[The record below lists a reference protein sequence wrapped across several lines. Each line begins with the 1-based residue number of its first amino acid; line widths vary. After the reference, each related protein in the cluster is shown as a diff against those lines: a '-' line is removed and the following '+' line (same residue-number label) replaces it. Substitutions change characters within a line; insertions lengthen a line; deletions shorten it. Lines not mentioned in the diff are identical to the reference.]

1 MPKCR
6 IIGLGSGMR
15 QSTPQS
21 TDRTPGFRFRETLL
35 VIGLILVGASVLVLV
50 ARRTNSVAMN
60 HQCLDNVRVLGMAL
74 VEYSTDHDGT
84 LPPYT
89 NIEPQLAARR
99 HAKAPT
105 NSDEPELLRTALHLY
120 TDEPSWFCPID
131 PVSRQSKYY
140 LGIRHQFTSYAFPA
154 YTEKNGAPAKLNDVP
169 AQITFGL
176 VWDAAGTP
184 DTCDAGL
191 WFAGSSK
198 VASNHPDGKVN
209 VVLSDLSV
217 HQVPA
222 QLPNGAGVAP

>member
-1 MPKCR
+1 
-6 IIGLGSGMR
+6 MR
-15 QSTPQS
+15 QQPLHS
-21 TDRTPGFRFRETLL
+21 TDRTPGFRFREILL
-35 VIGLILVGASVLVLV
+35 VIGLVLVGAGVLILV
-50 ARRTNSVAMN
+50 ARRTNNVAMN

-74 VEYSTDHDGT
+74 VEYATDHDGI

-89 NIEPQLAARR
+89 NVEAELAVR
-99 HAKAPT
+99 HHTKAPT
-105 NSDEPELLRTALHLY
+105 NSDEPELLKAALHLY
-120 TDEPSWFCPID
+120 TDDSDWFCPLD
-131 PVSRQSKYY
+131 PVSRQNKYY

-154 YTEKNGAPAKLNDVP
+154 YTEKNGSPAKLNDVP
-169 AQITFGL
+169 AQLDLGL

-184 DTCDAGL
+184 EDSESAL

-222 QLPNGAGVAP
+222 KLPNGKGIAP